1 MQWPTEVDLMIY
13 LQAAM
18 VPAAAAALSLMILLE
33 INGRFLQL
41 RTKGMIQGKAQ
52 VTSLPKGLISP
63 GKRFFDLI
71 LVIPALILLSPFFLL
86 ISILIRLDSPGP
98 IFFRQKRVGGIP
110 QINGVRADWRS
121 TIFEMYKFRTMYV
134 DIDHDPHRNFME
146 AYIKGDTAKL
156 TELQPEVLE
165 TEAFKLTN
173 DPRVT
178 HVGKMLRKFSLDE
191 LPQFWNV
198 LLGDMSLV
206 GPRPAI
212 PYEVEMYKPEHFKRL
227 TIMPGVSG
235 LWQVSG
241 RTTTTFEEMV
251 HLDLEYIESQSL
263 WLDLKILFLT
273 LPAII
278 SSKGAG

>member
-13 LQAAM
+13 LQAAI

-41 RTKGMIQGKAQ
+41 RTKGMIQGKVQASSFQ
-52 VTSLPKGLISP
+52 NRTIPLK
-63 GKRFFDLI
+63 KRTVDLI
-71 LVIPALILLSPFFLL
+71 LVIPALILLSPIFLVISLL
-86 ISILIRLDSPGP
+86 ILLDSKGP
-98 IFFRQKRVGGIP
+98 VFYKQKRVGLVP
-110 QINGVRADWRS
+110 LNPNDRTKWQD
-121 TIFEMYKFRTMYV
+121 TIFDMYKFRTMYV
-134 DIDHDPHRNFME
+134 DIDQDPHRRFME
-146 AYIKGDTAKL
+146 AYINGDTQKL
-156 TELQPEVLE
+156 TELEPEVLE

-178 HVGKMLRKFSLDE
+178 HIGKFLRKYSLDE

-227 TIMPGVSG
+227 SVIPGVSG

-263 WLDLKILFLT
+263 WLDIKILVRT